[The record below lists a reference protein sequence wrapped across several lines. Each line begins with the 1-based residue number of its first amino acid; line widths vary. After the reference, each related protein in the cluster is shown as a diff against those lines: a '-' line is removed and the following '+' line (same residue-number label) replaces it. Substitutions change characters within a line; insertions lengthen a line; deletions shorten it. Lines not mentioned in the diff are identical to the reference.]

1 MREVVVRARL
11 LFEFLLAIPLF
22 ILLIVIDPEYYAR
35 TLGDSE
41 RSIRRRVLRYRKAA
55 LRLPWNPLA

>member
-22 ILLIVIDPEYYAR
+22 ILLIVINPEYYAR

-55 LRLPWNPLA
+55 LRLPGNPLA